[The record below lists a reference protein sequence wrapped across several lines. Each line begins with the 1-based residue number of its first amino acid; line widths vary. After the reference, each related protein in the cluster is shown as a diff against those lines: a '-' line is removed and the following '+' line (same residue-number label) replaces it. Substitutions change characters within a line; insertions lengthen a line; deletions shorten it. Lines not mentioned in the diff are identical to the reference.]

1 MLKYDVFAQLVK
13 DTKQNIIQREVFD
26 KSLKDEVNDYFV
38 ELGETT
44 SEFRTVQNLYDSFIS
59 KRISEAFYAKFY
71 GEIALNS
78 SKYFKGLSQRAA
90 TLFATKLADTL
101 LGHAKEGLKKNS
113 AKDVVTTV
121 SLSENE
127 IAGMQYLGGYVL
139 QSLHKKHRTSKHK
152 ATTESQQAIS
162 ILTAC
167 RLQDKE
173 GQVKSLVL
181 INCLNRG
188 GLWSPTAQAQA
199 IFKKTELHFGQ
210 NTREGRQLIDLE
222 HVVMISV
229 KDPQVTASYNVILSH
244 AELEICNSVSK
255 DILHNIISLYIKV
268 RSFSFAKDIVQKH
281 KIKQKQCKAKA
292 LRKELERSSQED
304 RQI

>member
-1 MLKYDVFAQLVK
+1 M
-13 DTKQNIIQREVFD
+13 
-26 KSLKDEVNDYFV
+26 KS
-38 ELGETT
+38 
-44 SEFRTVQNLYDSFIS
+44 Q
-59 KRISEAFYAKFY
+59 
-71 GEIALNS
+71 
-78 SKYFKGLSQRAA
+78 
-90 TLFATKLADTL
+90 
-101 LGHAKEGLKKNS
+101 
-113 AKDVVTTV
+113 
-121 SLSENE
+121 
-127 IAGMQYLGGYVL
+127 
-139 QSLHKKHRTSKHK
+139 
-152 ATTESQQAIS
+152 
-162 ILTAC
+162 
-167 RLQDKE
+167 
-173 GQVKSLVL
+173 VL

-188 GLWSPTAQAQA
+188 RLWSPTAQAQA
-199 IFKKTELHFGQ
+199 IFKKTELHFRQ
-210 NTREGRQLIDLE
+210 NTREARQLIDLE

>member
-1 MLKYDVFAQLVK
+1 MITV
-13 DTKQNIIQREVFD
+13 
-26 KSLKDEVNDYFV
+26 
-38 ELGETT
+38 
-44 SEFRTVQNLYDSFIS
+44 FRTIQNLYDSFIS
-59 KRISEAFYAKFY
+59 KGNSEAFYAKSY
-71 GEIALNS
+71 GQIAPNS

-127 IAGMQYLGGYVL
+127 LAGMQYLGGYVL

-162 ILTAC
+162 ILSAC

-173 GQVKSLVL
+173 GQVK
-181 INCLNRG
+181 
-188 GLWSPTAQAQA
+188 
-199 IFKKTELHFGQ
+199 
-210 NTREGRQLIDLE
+210 
-222 HVVMISV
+222 SV

-281 KIKQKQCKAKA
+281 KIKQKQRKAKA

>member
-26 KSLKDEVNDYFV
+26 KSLKDEVNDYCV

-44 SEFRTVQNLYDSFIS
+44 SEFTTVQNLYDSFIS
-59 KRISEAFYAKFY
+59 KGNSEAFYAKFY

-127 IAGMQYLGGYVL
+127 LAGMQYLGGYVL

-152 ATTESQQAIS
+152 ATTESQQAIL

-173 GQVKSLVL
+173 GQVKSQVL

-188 GLWSPTAQAQA
+188 GLWSPTAQAQ
-199 IFKKTELHFGQ
+199 I
-210 NTREGRQLIDLE
+210 GRA
-222 HVVMISV
+222 HV
-229 KDPQVTASYNVILSH
+229 
-244 AELEICNSVSK
+244 
-255 DILHNIISLYIKV
+255 
-268 RSFSFAKDIVQKH
+268 
-281 KIKQKQCKAKA
+281 
-292 LRKELERSSQED
+292 
-304 RQI
+304 

>member
-1 MLKYDVFAQLVK
+1 MK
-13 DTKQNIIQREVFD
+13 DAKQNIIQREVFD
-26 KSLKDEVNDYFV
+26 KSLKDEIKDYCLD
-38 ELGETT
+38 LGETTLCT

-59 KRISEAFYAKFY
+59 KGNSAFYATFY

-127 IAGMQYLGGYVL
+127 LAGMQYLAGYVL

-173 GQVKSLVL
+173 VQEKSQGL
-181 INCLNRG
+181 ISCLNRG
-188 GLWSPTAQAQA
+188 GLWSPTTQAQA
-199 IFKKTELHFGQ
+199 ILKK
-210 NTREGRQLIDLE
+210 N
-222 HVVMISV
+222 
-229 KDPQVTASYNVILSH
+229 
-244 AELEICNSVSK
+244 
-255 DILHNIISLYIKV
+255 
-268 RSFSFAKDIVQKH
+268 
-281 KIKQKQCKAKA
+281 
-292 LRKELERSSQED
+292 
-304 RQI
+304 

>member
-1 MLKYDVFAQLVK
+1 MFAQLVK
-13 DTKQNIIQREVFD
+13 DTKQNIIQREIFD
-26 KSLKDEVNDYFV
+26 KSLKDEVKDYCL

-59 KRISEAFYAKFY
+59 KGNSEAFYAKFY

-78 SKYFKGLSQRAA
+78 SKYFKGLYQRAA

-127 IAGMQYLGGYVL
+127 LAGMQYLGGYVL

-162 ILTAC
+162 VLTALDY
-167 RLQDKE
+167 R
-173 GQVKSLVL
+173 
-181 INCLNRG
+181 
-188 GLWSPTAQAQA
+188 
-199 IFKKTELHFGQ
+199 
-210 NTREGRQLIDLE
+210 TR
-222 HVVMISV
+222 
-229 KDPQVTASYNVILSH
+229 
-244 AELEICNSVSK
+244 
-255 DILHNIISLYIKV
+255 
-268 RSFSFAKDIVQKH
+268 
-281 KIKQKQCKAKA
+281 KAKRNHKYWLTVWIEA
-292 LRKELERSSQED
+292 DCGILQLKHISHIQENWTPSQTKYK
-304 RQI
+304 RG